1 MAEIREIT
9 TLCKSGKVKDAYEL
23 AKNDLLASPDYP
35 WLQRALGWALYY
47 MIKSDVENG
56 DLDSMVE
63 HIIELKSLELLS
75 VENDCMIFDNVQF
88 KIAEYVKNHISLTDI
103 DYSIKLST
111 LFNELKDYC
120 FLPSK
125 GHSYLLQNFM
135 KFEQWSEIADFFD
148 WWNLDNLMPYDYVP
162 YVNTK
167 GQKMITLAER
177 AFIANSKA
185 LLKLNDAIRIE
196 EFLPKLD
203 ALMSE
208 HEEMM
213 YPGYFYGK
221 LLLSL
226 GNNENEALKVI
237 IPFARK
243 KASEFWVWQIGRAH
257 V

>member
-111 LFNELKDYC
+111 LFNVLKDYC

-135 KFEQWSEIADFFD
+135 KF
-148 WWNLDNLMPYDYVP
+148 
-162 YVNTK
+162 
-167 GQKMITLAER
+167 
-177 AFIANSKA
+177 
-185 LLKLNDAIRIE
+185 
-196 EFLPKLD
+196 
-203 ALMSE
+203 
-208 HEEMM
+208 
-213 YPGYFYGK
+213 
-221 LLLSL
+221 
-226 GNNENEALKVI
+226 
-237 IPFARK
+237 
-243 KASEFWVWQIGRAH
+243 
-257 V
+257 